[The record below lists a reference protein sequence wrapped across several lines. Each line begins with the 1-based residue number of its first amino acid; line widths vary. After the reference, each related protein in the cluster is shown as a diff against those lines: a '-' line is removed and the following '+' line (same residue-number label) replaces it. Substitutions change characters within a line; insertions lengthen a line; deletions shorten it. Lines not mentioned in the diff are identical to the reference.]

1 MEKIRLLLSGN
12 TNLQYYIDAVN
23 AAGGE
28 ATAKY
33 LPDISTDYDGL
44 ILCGGNDID
53 PKYYHQEMNGS
64 VNIDSQGTS
73 WSLRF
78 SRLLLTQENLF
89 LVFAEVTN

>member
-23 AAGGE
+23 AACGE

-44 ILCGGNDID
+44 ILWEETILIRNTII
-53 PKYYHQEMNGS
+53 KK
-64 VNIDSQGTS
+64 
-73 WSLRF
+73 
-78 SRLLLTQENLF
+78 
-89 LVFAEVTN
+89 

>member
-12 TNLQYYIDAVN
+12 TNLQYYMDAVN

-44 ILCGGNDID
+44 ILC
-53 PKYYHQEMNGS
+53 
-64 VNIDSQGTS
+64 
-73 WSLRF
+73 
-78 SRLLLTQENLF
+78 
-89 LVFAEVTN
+89 